1 MLTSEPDAR
10 SGWVATRHACRLLYC
25 AAHLSKLTKYC
36 SARQLLKALPLALI
50 PHWAAVARRTEAILR
65 ALSLEHSLIGKTSKW
80 GTWRHVS
87 EKRLRSNSLRLKCRG
102 WNIYQHVEI
111 LSVQL
116 GNQCS
121 HAMKLDSSDGQMVTR
136 RRRLCSKISHG
147 NVALVGEKLPSL
159 NKETQ
164 VKIIAFSLASNC
176 LSLVPY

>member
-1 MLTSEPDAR
+1 MRVKRT
-10 SGWVATRHACRLLYC
+10 
-25 AAHLSKLTKYC
+25 LSKGQESNQFTVSLTEWV
-36 SARQLLKALPLALI
+36 SDWARQTRKESIAE
-50 PHWAAVARRTEAILR
+50 AAVARRIEEILC
-65 ALSLEHSLIGKTSKW
+65 ALSPEHSLIGKTSKW

-102 WNIYQHVEI
+102 WNIYHHVEI